1 MTYKEYMA
9 TKPRFVYHG
18 ESETELKEKLENI
31 TGHKYMDTKNHKYDP
46 VKPPVGIIY
55 VGMMK
60 IKGGSQTNWLF
71 KDGISKSLII

>member
-1 MTYKEYMA
+1 MTYKEYIA

-31 TGHKYMDTKNHKYDP
+31 TGHKYKDTKNRKYDRSNLLLEL
-46 VKPPVGIIY
+46 Y
-55 VGMMK
+55 MLGMMK

>member
-31 TGHKYMDTKNHKYDP
+31 TGHKYMDTK
-46 VKPPVGIIY
+46 IINTTRSNLLLELY
-55 VGMMK
+55 MLGMMK